1 MVHVKVKL
9 ILFFFVSCFVF
20 SVNAQNSADSTGTAK
35 ADSTQIK
42 LNEYKKLLDSEVIG
56 VDEYNKMKSQLLGNA
71 TPETGQ
77 SEIVKPD
84 IIITR
89 ADTMPMRLLKDRYKA
104 RVVAG
109 AVILSVGGAFI
120 VGDIVYAS
128 IPPKLPKPNS
138 TNADTISSEKAT
150 HVGSSVALGVIGGLA
165 AVGGSVFL
173 ALGLKDKA
181 TYRRRGKEL
190 SMNFTG
196 KEIEIAFVF

>member
-1 MVHVKVKL
+1 MVNVKVKL
-9 ILFFFVSCFVF
+9 ILIFFISLFAF
-20 SVNAQNSADSTGTAK
+20 SVNGQNSTDSVQIKK

-42 LNEYKKLLDSEVIG
+42 LDQYKKLYDSGVIG
-56 VDEYNKMKSQLLGNA
+56 EDEYNKLKSQLQGNVA
-71 TPETGQ
+71 PETQ
-77 SEIVKPD
+77 RQEIVKPD
-84 IIITR
+84 VIITK
-89 ADTMPMRLLKDRYKA
+89 ADTMPLRLLKERYKG
-104 RVVAG
+104 RIVAG
-109 AVILSVGGAFI
+109 SVILSVGTAFL
-120 VGDIVYAS
+120 VGDIIYAS
-128 IPPKLPKPNS
+128 MPLKLPKANA

-150 HVGSSVALGVIGGLA
+150 HLGSAVALGVIGGLA